1 MINAY
6 NYFINLKN
14 NFNNGIHINYY
25 MDFDFLENLS
35 ENWKKS
41 KDLRIEKN

>member
-1 MINAY
+1 MH

-14 NFNNGIHINYY
+14 NFNNGIHINSY
-25 MDFDFLENLS
+25 MDFDLEKLS

-41 KDLRIEKN
+41 KNLRIERKIIN